1 MNFDK
6 DFIEKLVK
14 KDQFAFNE
22 FYLKTID
29 IFSRYLNSNYFL
41 WTDEIEDVLSEFYVK
56 WRNVCDKYDSNQSF
70 SAFVWTVFKNLVKD
84 TVKRQK
90 DTPFSNF
97 DKDDDWSNFEE
108 NIVDEFDIFWLLE
121 TEFQYKQIEDAMKQL
136 DDDSREIIYLKF
148 IEEKDNAE
156 IADILQISG
165 DNVRQKISRALKKLK
180 SNLWKN

>member
-1 MNFDK
+1 MLYNRGRSVQRFVSCPTQERK
-6 DFIEKLVK
+6 
-14 KDQFAFNE
+14 
-22 FYLKTID
+22 
-29 IFSRYLNSNYFL
+29 
-41 WTDEIEDVLSEFYVK
+41 
-56 WRNVCDKYDSNQSF
+56 NQYG
-70 SAFVWTVFKNLVKD
+70 ND
-84 TVKRQK
+84 NPVKRQK

-180 SNLWKN
+180 SILWKN